1 MYAIIDNHG
10 KQVRVSAGETIE
22 VDHIEAEVGSEITF
36 DRVLLVGADDVKV
49 GKPLVEGASV
59 KAKVLAHERGP
70 KVIAF
75 KFRRRQ
81 RSHTRRGFRA
91 SLTKLEIL
99 EIVA

>member
-22 VDHIEAEVGSEITF
+22 VDRIDAEVGAEITF
-36 DRVLLVGADDVKV
+36 DRVLLVGSDDVKV
-49 GKPLVEGASV
+49 GTPLVEGASV
-59 KAKVLAHERGP
+59 KAKVVSHDRGE

-81 RSHTRRGFRA
+81 RSTTRRGFRA

-99 EIVA
+99 EINA